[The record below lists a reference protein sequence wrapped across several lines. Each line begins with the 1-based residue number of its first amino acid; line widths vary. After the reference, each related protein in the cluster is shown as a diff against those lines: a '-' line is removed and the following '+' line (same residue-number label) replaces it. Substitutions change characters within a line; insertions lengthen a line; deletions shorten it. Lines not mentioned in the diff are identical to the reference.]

1 MAKRQAEKPRPAAAS
16 RYRIQ
21 ALDRAAAILNC
32 FDTGHPELNVKDV
45 ADQTGLHKATAH
57 RILMALQHNRL
68 VEQDPF
74 SGRYHLGLQL
84 VKLGEQAVARLNLR
98 DIARPFM
105 TRLAVEVGETVH
117 LAVMDGDQVVLLDNT
132 GPQSSAAPSPP
143 GRVFG
148 AHAMSLGKAMLAE
161 LDDAAV
167 ERLLGT
173 RALKRYTDR
182 THRTVAALIDDLKTV
197 RKRGY
202 ATSDGEMDLG
212 LISVGAVIRDHS
224 GSVAA
229 AISVAGPS
237 SRLRP
242 AMLAA
247 VAAKLRKTADLIS
260 ARLGYGPLALADV
273 ARPATRRTR

>member
-132 GPQSSAAPSPP
+132 G
-143 GRVFG
+143 
-148 AHAMSLGKAMLAE
+148 KAMLAE